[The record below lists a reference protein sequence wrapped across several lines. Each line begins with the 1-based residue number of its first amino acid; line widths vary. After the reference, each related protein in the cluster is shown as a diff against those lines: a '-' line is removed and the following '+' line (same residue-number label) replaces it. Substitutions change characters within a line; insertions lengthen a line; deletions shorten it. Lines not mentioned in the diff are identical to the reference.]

1 MNTTIQIPQKLIPIL
16 FQSTKKHRAI
26 KGGRSSAK
34 SESIGRFIDSVG
46 IDCKGNILCTR
57 SVQNSITDSVYG
69 LLVRLIKD
77 LDLEQFYTILRNE
90 IISNKTGGKIIFKGM
105 NALADM
111 KKQGVKG
118 LNDIAYVWFEEA
130 STATE
135 QELDMLIPSIRGV
148 KLPDGTEVEPILI
161 YSYNAQDCPC
171 AVSEMIEPHE
181 DAELAVIH
189 YYDNPFLPET
199 MKKEIA
205 HLKKVA
211 YEKYK
216 EIYLGIPSINTS
228 NKVILQAWIDSAV
241 RLYKKENDGDFVTAI
256 DPYDEG
262 ADCHACAV
270 RKGLALIQLESW
282 QGGDTGDATRKMVST
297 IIKEKQSHVIYDSV
311 GVGAGVKSEL
321 NRLKDDGLI
330 KNITSIT
337 PHSNGEEVKHKHSIY
352 RIRGAETGKKNKD
365 QFSNFGAQHWFTVRE
380 LFENAYLHEQGRW
393 DGDYITINP
402 DLKDL
407 KSLMIELKQIEFEP
421 DSKLR
426 TKIVKQPKGT
436 KSPNKADAV
445 MMAFRKPR
453 ILAEPIFF

>member
-1 MNTTIQIPQKLIPIL
+1 MNTTIRIPQKLIPIL
-16 FQSTKKHRAI
+16 FQSNKKHRVI

-34 SESIGRFIDSVG
+34 SESVGRFLNVNSLE
-46 IDCKGNILCTR
+46 CKGNILCTR

-69 LLVRLIKD
+69 LLTRLIRD
-77 LDLEQFYTILRNE
+77 LQLDQFFTVMKNE
-90 IISNKTGGKIIFKGM
+90 IIINATGRKFIFKGM

-135 QELDMLIPSIRGV
+135 QELEMLIPSIRGV
-148 KLPDGTEVEPILI
+148 KLPDGTEIQPVFV
-161 YSYNAQDCPC
+161 YSYNSQDCPC

-181 DAELAVIH
+181 DAEVVTIH

-199 MKKEIA
+199 IRKEIE

-216 EIYLGIPSINTS
+216 EIYLGEPSINTS

-241 RLYKKENDGDFVTAI
+241 RLYKKENYGGTVTAL

-270 RKGLALIQLESW
+270 RKGLALTELYSW

-297 IIKEKQSHVIYDSV
+297 IIKDKKSHVIYDSV

-321 NRLKDDGLI
+321 NRLKDDGLVE
-330 KNITSIT
+330 NITSIT

-453 ILAEPIFF
+453 ILAEPIFC